1 MARKVA
7 FLTDLYHWSEH
18 MPSAPTATKLHQD
31 ESFLPGSFFMLFF
44 FINVLSLKLEAAW
57 M

>member
-1 MARKVA
+1 MARKVT
-7 FLTDLYHWSEH
+7 FLTDRYHWSEH
-18 MPSAPTATKLHQD
+18 SAPTATKLHQD
-31 ESFLPGSFFMLFF
+31 ESYLPGSFFMLFF